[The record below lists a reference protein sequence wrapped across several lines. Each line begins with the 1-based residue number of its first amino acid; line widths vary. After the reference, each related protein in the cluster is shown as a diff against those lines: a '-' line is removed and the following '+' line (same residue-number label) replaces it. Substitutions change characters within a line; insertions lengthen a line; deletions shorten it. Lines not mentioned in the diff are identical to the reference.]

1 MTYYLVKHCKLV
13 FGWEAR
19 MSTQKI
25 SLNDKYDL
33 SKSPVMLNGT
43 QALVRLMM
51 MQKARDKA
59 AGLNTAG
66 LVTGYRG
73 SPLGAVDMQM
83 QRAEKHLTGSDVT
96 FQYGLNEDLAV
107 TALWGAQQAEIRGEG
122 KYDGVFGLWYGKG
135 PGVDRSGDAFRHA
148 NMAGSSTHGGV
159 LVAMGD
165 DHTGESSTVLHQ
177 SEWSLLDCYLPI
189 VSPAGVQEI
198 LDYGIYGYE
207 LSRFSGLWVG
217 LKTMKD
223 TIEVTSVVD
232 GDPDRIQIKR
242 PEFDMPEGGLNI
254 RLADDRFQQE
264 DRIIDYKRFAAEAFS
279 HANKMDKRVWGKPG
293 AKIGFV
299 AAGKNW
305 LDLVHAMSLLNID
318 ETMAER
324 LGITTYKVGQTW
336 PMDVRGFNAWA
347 EGLDLIV
354 VVEEKRKLIEVQIK
368 EAIFDDRRG
377 RRVYG
382 WYKGGVGEAN
392 REELFPTKYALDPIM
407 IAEKLGGIL
416 IEEGRD
422 TEAVKAGLAAL
433 DDAKRADNAEEI
445 AARLPYFCSGCP
457 HNSSTKLP
465 DGSRAYAG
473 IGCHFMVQWMDRET
487 TGFTHMGAEGANWIG
502 EAPFS
507 NRTHVFQNLGDGT
520 YNHSGV
526 QAIRAALAEGT
537 NITYKIL
544 YNDAVAMTGG
554 QQAEGGL
561 TAQQIAHE
569 LKAMG
574 MKTIAVVYDDKEDV
588 DAKLFPAGMRMHER
602 AELMDVQKEFEK
614 VEGVSA
620 ILYIQTCAAE
630 KRRRRKRGQ
639 FPDPDQRVFINPDV
653 CEGCGDCGIQ
663 SNCVSIVPKETE
675 LGRKRAIDQS
685 SCNKDFSCVN
695 GFCPSFLTVEGAKIR
710 KEATA
715 ELKLPDLPEPK
726 LPEIIGTHNVVIT
739 GVGGTG
745 VVTIGAVLAQA
756 AQIDG
761 MGAGMME
768 MAGLAQKGGAVHI
781 HCRLA
786 KRPEDI
792 SAIRVATGEAHA
804 LIGGDLVVSAG
815 AKTIGLMKTGQTG
828 GVVNSHEII
837 TGDFTRD
844 TNFQLPTDRL
854 QVALQARLQDGL
866 ALFDASELARVTMGD
881 SIFSNMMVFGAAWQ
895 QGLIPVSHAAITEA
909 ITLNGAAVER
919 NLRAFEIGRWAVV
932 DPVEA
937 AKIAKPANVVQLPKS
952 LDEIITFRSDQLVAY
967 QGAGLAKRYVK
978 FLEGITDKP
987 LKEAVAKGYHKLLAY
1002 KDEYEV
1008 ARLLL
1013 SSQEKLA
1020 AEFEGDLKVS
1030 YNLAPPVFGGKLVNG
1045 RPQKRKFG
1053 PAMTPWLRLLAKMK
1067 PLRNTPL
1074 DVFGYTAE
1082 RKMERA
1088 LIKQYERDMKEWL
1101 PKAGEVDPEALIA
1114 LAELPLQIRGFGPV
1128 KLESEAKAAKRREE
1142 LLIALRQ
1149 SGAPVQNAAE

>member
-1 MTYYLVKHCKLV
+1 
-13 FGWEAR
+13 

-25 SLNDKYDL
+25 SLNDKFDL
-33 SKSPVMLNGT
+33 TKSQVMLNGT
-43 QALVRLMM
+43 QALVRLML
-51 MQKARDKA
+51 MQKHRDKA

-83 QRAEKHLTGSDVT
+83 KRAEKHLTASDVT
-96 FQYGLNEDLAV
+96 FQFGLNEDLAV
-107 TALWGAQQAEIRGEG
+107 TALWGAQQAEVRGEG

-135 PGVDRSGDAFRHA
+135 PGVDRSGDAIRHA
-148 NMAGSSTHGGV
+148 NMAGSSKHGGV

-177 SEWSLLDCYLPI
+177 SEWSLMDCYLPI

-198 LDYGIYGYE
+198 LDYGAYGLA

-232 GDPDRIQIKR
+232 GDPDRMKLVT
-242 PEFDMPEGGLNI
+242 PEFDMPADGLNI
-254 RLADDRFQQE
+254 RLDDDRFRQE
-264 DRIIDYKRFAAEAFS
+264 NRIIDYKRFAAEAFS
-279 HANKMDKRVWGKPG
+279 HANKMDKRMWGKPG

-336 PMDVRGFNAWA
+336 PLDMKGFNDWA

-354 VVEEKRKLIEVQIK
+354 VVEEKRKLIEIQIK
-368 EAIFDDRRG
+368 EAIFDDRQG

-382 WYKGGVGEAN
+382 WYKGGAGAMH

-407 IAEKLGGIL
+407 IAEKLGQIL
-416 IEEGRD
+416 IEEGRE
-422 TEAVKAGLAAL
+422 TEAIRAGLTAL

-487 TGFTHMGAEGANWIG
+487 TGFTHMGGEGVNWVG

-507 NRTHVFQNLGDGT
+507 NRKHVFQNLGDGT

-537 NITYKIL
+537 NITFKIL

-554 QQAEGGL
+554 QEAEGGL
-561 TAQQIAHE
+561 TAHQIAHE
-569 LKAMG
+569 LTAMG
-574 MKTIAVVYDDKEDV
+574 MKTIAVVYDEKEDV

-602 AELMDVQKEFEK
+602 AELMAVQKEMET

-620 ILYIQTCAAE
+620 IIYIQTCAAE
-630 KRRRRKRGQ
+630 KRRRRKKGL
-639 FPDPDQRVFINPDV
+639 FPDPDQRVFINSDV
-653 CEGCGDCGIQ
+653 CEGCGDCGVQ

-685 SCNKDFSCVN
+685 SCNKDFSCVK
-695 GFCPSFLTVEGAKIR
+695 GFCPSFLTIEGAKIR
-710 KEATA
+710 KEPTA
-715 ELKLPDLPEPK
+715 ALDLPDLPKPE
-726 LPEIIGTHNVVIT
+726 LPSINGTHNVVIT

-761 MGAGMME
+761 KGAGMME

-781 HCRLA
+781 HCRIA
-786 KRPEDI
+786 NKPEDI

-815 AKTIGLMKTGQTG
+815 AKTIGLMKTGKTG
-828 GVVNSHEII
+828 AVVNSHEII

-854 QVALQARLQDGL
+854 QVALEARLRDRL
-866 ALFDASELARVTMGD
+866 DLFDASDLARASMGD
-881 SIFSNMMVFGAAWQ
+881 SIFSNMMIFGAAWQ
-895 QGLIPVSHAAITEA
+895 RGLLPISLEAIQEA

-919 NLRAFEIGRWAVV
+919 NLRAFDIGRWAVLYPQEV
-932 DPVEA
+932 Q
-937 AKIAKPANVVQLPKS
+937 KLIAPNVVELPKS
-952 LDEIITFRSDQLVAY
+952 LEEQIVFRSAQLVDY
-967 QGAGLAKRYVK
+967 QGPRLAKRYGK
-978 FLEGITDKP
+978 MLDGISDKA

-1013 SSQEKLA
+1013 SSREKA
-1020 AEFEGDLKVS
+1020 EAEFEGDLKIS
-1030 YNLAPPVFGGKLVNG
+1030 YNLAPPMLTGKDPDG
-1045 RPQKRKFG
+1045 RPKKRKFG
-1053 PAMTPWLRLLAKMK
+1053 PGLERGLRLLAKFK
-1067 PLRNTPL
+1067 GLRGTPL

-1088 LIKQYERDMKEWL
+1088 LISQYEADMKAWL
-1101 PKAGEVDPEALIA
+1101 PKASPEIMAPLIA
-1114 LAELPLQIRGFGPV
+1114 LAELPLEIRGFGPV
-1128 KLESEAKAAKRREE
+1128 KQANEAKAAKRREE
-1142 LLIALRQ
+1142 LLAALRH
-1149 SGAPVQNAAE
+1149 GGTELKTAAE